1 MARIVTTK
9 NKTKKEVITAKASL
23 LFRKKGFAGTSMR
36 ELADLIGVEAS
47 SLYNHIG
54 SKNELLQNIC
64 FSVAND
70 FTAHLQEVLLLSKP
84 LQFRLEQIIRF
95 HIRIMLERYDEV
107 YVANHEWKQLQEPYL
122 SNFLHQ
128 RKSYESQLVAL
139 VEQGVKE
146 KVFSSI
152 KPQIAVLTL
161 LSALRGLEYWHSKN
175 IDIKTLEQNMVQQ
188 LLHGILK

>member
-84 LQFRLEQIIRF
+84 LQHRLELIIRF

-128 RKSYESQLVAL
+128 RKTYESQLVSL

-152 KPQIAVLTL
+152 KPQVAVLTI

-175 IDIKTLEQNMVQQ
+175 IDVKTLEQNMVQQ

>member
-1 MARIVTTK
+1 MARIITTK

-84 LQFRLEQIIRF
+84 LQYRLEQIIRF

-139 VEQGVKE
+139 LEQGVKE

>member
-1 MARIVTTK
+1 MARIITTK

-23 LFRKKGFAGTSMR
+23 LFRKKGFTGTSMR

-84 LQFRLEQIIRF
+84 LHHRLELIIRF

-128 RKSYESQLVAL
+128 RKTYESQLVSL

-152 KPQIAVLTL
+152 KPQVAVLTI

-175 IDIKTLEQNMVQQ
+175 IDVKTLEQNMVQQ

>member
-1 MARIVTTK
+1 M
-9 NKTKKEVITAKASL
+9 
-23 LFRKKGFAGTSMR
+23 LFRS
-36 ELADLIGVEAS
+36 
-47 SLYNHIG
+47 
-54 SKNELLQNIC
+54 
-64 FSVAND
+64 
-70 FTAHLQEVLLLSKP
+70 TAHLQEVLLLSKP

>member
-23 LFRKKGFAGTSMR
+23 LFRKKGFAATSMR

-146 KVFSSI
+146 KVFSAI
-152 KPQIAVLTL
+152 KPQVAVLTL

-175 IDIKTLEQNMVQQ
+175 TDVKTLEQHMVQQ